1 MKNIL
6 IIALPRSGGTSIMH
20 QLAEKHNLK
29 ARFEPELT
37 QWPVVPKNDV
47 TKIIVD
53 RFSMVDIISIAEN
66 YDNIILHSRHDIEST
81 AESLATMHHHW
92 GDESYAE
99 KPWHADL
106 LKEVPQ
112 WYLEQTNHRIVHCQ
126 LLMHV
131 LSDELKVPIQY
142 YEDLFDLNSKERL
155 RKDIDRTLL

>member
-6 IIALPRSGGTSIMH
+6 IIALPRSGGTSIMQ
-20 QLAEKHNLK
+20 QLAKEHNLK

-47 TKIIVD
+47 TKVIVD
-53 RFSMVDIISIAEN
+53 RFSMIDIISITEN
-66 YDNIILHSRHDIEST
+66 YDNIILHSRHDIIST

-92 GDESYAE
+92 GDDSHAE

-112 WYLEQTNHRIVHCQ
+112 WYLEQTCHRIVHCQ

-131 LSDELKVPIQY
+131 LSQELKLPIQY

-155 RKDIDRTLL
+155 RKNLDRTLL